1 MSGAGAGAEADT
13 KVSPRCPTA
22 PSPTGSPTQVLT
34 CWFDHIGLAGA
45 AVEAF
50 VCCLLHL
57 LLGEEAVTRRVQPA
71 AGSREQSHT
80 SATPQTPTEQLP
92 PLGCFGTG
100 TLPHAQQPQGVENLR
115 DEVHEM
121 SCNARSA
128 GHPRVAPKQTHGT
141 PVPTATNGAETHPR
155 PPPRI
160 HVLRGSPITVAAL
173 DEQVILH
180 VLLPAEGADDEAGA
194 GRAVRVVIL
203 PLTVEA
209 RGSRSA
215 LHAAHTPGGKG
226 QGVQHQ
232 PLAALPV
239 LPPPLPQGPLKHHLH
254 FHPPLG
260 TVCSGGSRQ

>member
-100 TLPHAQQPQGVENLR
+100 TLPHAQQPQGAENLR

-128 GHPRVAPKQTHGT
+128 GHPRASPKQTHMEPQYQLQQMGLKPT
-141 PVPTATNGAETHPR
+141 PD
-155 PPPRI
+155 PPP
-160 HVLRGSPITVAAL
+160 GSTCC
-173 DEQVILH
+173 
-180 VLLPAEGADDEAGA
+180 GAH
-194 GRAVRVVIL
+194 RSQWRHWM
-203 PLTVEA
+203 
-209 RGSRSA
+209 SRSSS
-215 LHAAHTPGGKG
+215 TYFSRQKG
-226 QGVQHQ
+226 QTTR
-232 PLAALPV
+232 LA
-239 LPPPLPQGPLKHHLH
+239 QGAQC
-254 FHPPLG
+254 
-260 TVCSGGSRQ
+260 V